1 MAKGKIQS
9 DLLVVGGGTSG
20 VCAAIQ
26 AARDGL
32 QVALVEETPWLGGM
46 LTAAGVSAVDGNH
59 RLPSG
64 LWGEFRQKLYEH
76 YGGPGG
82 VKTGWVTHTAFEPR
96 VANQIFHEMVAG
108 EKGISLHKGYWIEE
122 VTKKNQQV
130 IGATFRNDAGNRLTI
145 EASLTIDCTEYGD
158 VMALA
163 GCAYRVGR
171 ESRAET
177 GEPGAPAKADGF
189 IQDLT
194 YVAILKDYGPGAD
207 RTIPR
212 PAGYDPKEYYGC
224 CREWSDGNPELV
236 DARTMLDYGKLPN
249 DRYMINW
256 PKAGNDYYADYLE
269 KDRQERLNLFEH
281 AKQQTLSFVYF
292 IQSQLGFKHLG
303 LADDEFPT
311 ADDLALIP
319 YIRESRRLQGMV
331 QLTVDD
337 LVDPYK
343 GTKYQQGI
351 AVGDYP
357 LDHHHG
363 KVQLDEPEE
372 FPPIPSF
379 NVPYGCL
386 VPEQV
391 DGLLVAEKSISVT
404 HLVNGCTRL
413 QPCVMQIGQAAGAA
427 ADLCLKYAI
436 QPRQLNI
443 RELQQALLQA
453 GCWLMPF
460 LDVTPADWY
469 FDAVQRVALC
479 GLMFGEGK
487 ANNWANEFWFY
498 PQKGISGKEV
508 ISSLKAVNPQKKE
521 WLMSLEQSSSPVLN
535 RAEVLQICYQFLENP
550 KRQNRSALPFQ
561 DVRPELPQFE
571 AIAYFYGEGLLH
583 HWVEGPFLQPDGEMS
598 RAVFAFLLDR
608 LFHPFSHKLTPGD
621 NQ

>member
-1 MAKGKIQS
+1 MDKGKIQT

-26 AARDGL
+26 AARNGL

-46 LTAAGVSAVDGNH
+46 LSAAGVSAIDGNH

-108 EKGISLHKGYWIEE
+108 EKGISLYKGYWIEK
-122 VTKKNQQV
+122 VLKKNQQV
-130 IGATFRNDAGNRLTI
+130 IGATFRNNSADHLTV
-145 EASLTIDCTEYGD
+145 EASLTIDCSEYGD

-171 ESRAET
+171 ESRTET
-177 GEPGAPAKADGF
+177 GEPGAPSKADGF

-194 YVAILKDYGPGAD
+194 YVAILKDYGPEANC
-207 RTIPR
+207 TIAR
-212 PAGYDPKEYYGC
+212 PADYDPQEYYGC
-224 CREWSDGNPELV
+224 CREWSDGNRELV
-236 DARTMLDYGKLPN
+236 DAQTMLNYGKLPHE
-249 DRYMINW
+249 RYMINW

-269 KDRQERLNLFEH
+269 KDRPQRLYLFGQ

-292 IQSQLGFKHLG
+292 IQNQLGFKHLG

-311 ADDLALIP
+311 ADRLALIP
-319 YIRESRRLQGMV
+319 YIRESRRLQGIV

-343 GTKYQQGI
+343 GIKYQQGI

-363 KVQLDEPEE
+363 KVHLDEPEE

-413 QPCVMQIGQAAGAA
+413 QPVVMQIGQAAGAA
-427 ADLCLKYAI
+427 AALCLRNAI

-443 RELQQALLQA
+443 RELQQTLLEA

-460 LDVTPADWY
+460 LDVIPDDWY
-469 FDAVQRVALC
+469 FDAIQRVALC

-487 ANNWANEFWFY
+487 AKDWANEFWFF

-508 ISSLKAVNPQKKE
+508 ICALSAVNPQKRE
-521 WLMSLEQSSSPVLN
+521 WLMSLKELSGPVLA
-535 RAEVLQICYQFLENP
+535 RAEVLQIIYQFLENP
-550 KRQNRSALPFQ
+550 KRKREPELPFQ
-561 DVRPELPQFE
+561 DVRRAMPQFD
-571 AIAYFYGEGLLH
+571 AITYFHGEGLLQQ
-583 HWVEGPFLQPDGEMS
+583 WVKGSFLQPAKEMS
-598 RAVFAFLLDR
+598 RAVFAYLLDR
-608 LFHPFSHKLTPGD
+608 LFHPFSHKLTLGD
-621 NQ
+621 N